1 MIRAVFVA
9 CMALSTLLVNDAH
22 AQKRRGPARGGSPAR
37 AVCRASQLS
46 VRRVGE
52 DAAMGGARRID
63 YAFTNT
69 SSSPC
74 ALKGRPVFEVL
85 SRSGRL
91 VRRARA
97 AEGDDAGTAQDSVKI
112 GPGETATFFVSY
124 NAGGAGRVGRP
135 CPTYPKI
142 RIAAPGSR
150 NGFVLR
156 EELRLCGGLEVSPVG
171 PPSGEQR

>member
-1 MIRAVFVA
+1 MIRTVFIV
-9 CMALSTLLVNDAH
+9 CMALSTLLVNDAY
-22 AQKRRGPARGGSPAR
+22 AQRRRGGARGDNPVKV
-37 AVCRASQLS
+37 VCRADQLS

-69 SSSPC
+69 SSSSC
-74 ALKGRPVFEVL
+74 ALKGHPVFEVL
-85 SRSGRL
+85 SRSGRV

-97 AEGDDAGTAQDSVKI
+97 TAGDGAGTAQDAVKLE
-112 GPGETATFFVSY
+112 PSETATFYVSY

-150 NGFVLR
+150 RGFVLN

-171 PPSGEQR
+171 PDSVERR